1 MGYYI
6 DTTQGRKGPYSA
18 DFIAQGIKD
27 GTLQPDTRVVEEGT
41 HRHMKAGQVAGG
53 TASAQDTAPQDSSV
67 AASPY
72 QAPQRQPIRAP
83 APRPLNQTA
92 HQPYPPAPGA
102 YPPYPH
108 AQSPHPYPG
117 NAGVPYPGNPVAP
130 QYQPYGSQQPQYAY
144 PMVRPTS
151 GWAIASLICSL
162 VTFAVCL
169 PTWIVGIIGG
179 VIALKEC
186 EPNGPK
192 QGRGLALAGLWTG
205 VGIGFFYILGVVFWI
220 AAVSGSLRGF

>member
-1 MGYYI
+1 MGYFI

-18 DFIAQGIKD
+18 DVIVQGVKN
-27 GTLQPDTRVVEEGT
+27 GTLQPDTRIVEEGT
-41 HRHMKAGQVAGG
+41 HRHLKAGQVAADTSSGN
-53 TASAQDTAPQDSSV
+53 DTAPLDSGV

-72 QAPQRQPIRAP
+72 QAPQRHPIRPP
-83 APRPLNQTA
+83 APRPLSQTTQYPPTPTA
-92 HQPYPPAPGA
+92 YAPYPQ
-102 YPPYPH
+102 

-117 NAGVPYPGNPVAP
+117 YAGVPYHGNPVAP
-130 QYQPYGSQQPQYAY
+130 QYQPYGTQHPQYVY
-144 PMVRPTS
+144 PMARPTS

-179 VIALKEC
+179 IIALKEC

-205 VGIGFFYILGVVFWI
+205 IGIGFFYIIGVVFWI